1 MQRTGWTRNQ
11 YLVTSVL
18 AQYEWPDETSGPE
31 AVAAERKFWA
41 LRKDVEKRYPQ
52 VCADCEPKVEKR
64 LRDASYTAQTDHLRR
79 MMDRT
84 RSQRQEVKR
93 RGVLDV
99 VDAVGN
105 RIWHLG
111 FILQFWWHAAVLFSI
126 FQDYYS
132 LADGNS
138 WMSLVLRAARRAG
151 FDKLPHGDQL
161 IRWAI
166 HLSMFSLPWN
176 PRFKQTVRGF
186 TTHIIGFKQ
195 WYMYQ
200 ILILLIRFICLSM
213 SLHSRSYGMPPTTM
227 LGAQLV
233 IGFLMIYVYQMAQ
246 KSIHTDTTPL
256 FRQKPKGVTS
266 QRTNT
271 TPVLQ
276 KDPTDLGDIL
286 DDIAHSSVAASTPA
300 SPARHH
306 DVIDIGNR
314 TPRSLYNGHLRGK
327 APSPTFGA
335 LNLSDPPASKQ
346 PEPQVQYEEEMDW
359 SPSTSQHRAFSTYN
373 TYKVKNTNPRFSD
386 TPIEPKAGPI
396 WYKVPPAPTNPAQ
409 RLRNPPIKPIIRE
422 SPKEKKENFFRSEKK
437 YNNFFRSSAQSPV
450 DLGSGAANEP
460 SDITFAEPKFYAP
473 EPNDDPRDGLT
484 RMFAS
489 SFSISPG
496 PDDEEER
503 RKAEAAQA
511 RSSSV
516 FARLTGRGSSSPQNR
531 TPERAVELAVL
542 LAALAGWARALGM
555 EEEVYGLP
563 AALASLC
570 ACLMVSIRLAADLL
584 ADEQV
589 RRGAAQPPL
598 PVFAPSWANLGWLQ
612 VVVALTLMWSVW
624 SSRAVGGPGIT
635 SSGAYGNAL
644 FGVAIA
650 HQTWHVFAISIKIAD
665 RWTTGHEAEVL
676 LVVTWIWID
685 GRTGGIT

>member
-1 MQRTGWTRNQ
+1 MAPLRSRQRLSCFYCGKKSSSHFEGQASFVCSYCDATNWLDE

-84 RSQRQEVKR
+84 RSQRQGVKR
-93 RGVLDV
+93 RGILDV
-99 VDAVGN
+99 VDAVEK

-138 WMSLVLRAARRAG
+138 WMSVMLRAARRAG
-151 FDKLPHGDQL
+151 FDKLPQGDQL

-166 HLSMFSLPWN
+166 HLSMFALPWN
-176 PRFKQTVRGF
+176 PRFKQTIRGF
-186 TTHIIGFKQ
+186 TTHIVGFKQ

-200 ILILLIRFICLSM
+200 ILILLIRFICLSV
-213 SLHSRSYGMPPTTM
+213 SLHSRSYGMPSTTM

-233 IGFLMIYVYQMAQ
+233 IGLLMIYVYQVAQ

-271 TPVLQ
+271 KPVLQ
-276 KDPTDLGDIL
+276 KDPNDLADIL
-286 DDIAHSSVAASTPA
+286 DDIAHSSIPPSAPA
-300 SPARHH
+300 SPTRHH
-306 DVIDIGNR
+306 VAKDISNR
-314 TPRSLYNGHLRGK
+314 AHRSLYDGHLRGN
-327 APSPTFGA
+327 APSPTFGT
-335 LNLSDPPASKQ
+335 LNLSDNPVSKE
-346 PEPQVQYEEEMDW
+346 PESQVQYEEEMDW

-422 SPKEKKENFFRSEKK
+422 SPKEKKENFFRNEKK
-437 YNNFFRSSAQSPV
+437 YNNFFRSSPV
-450 DLGSGAANEP
+450 DLGSGAADGP

-503 RKAEAAQA
+503 RKAEAARA
-511 RSSSV
+511 GSSSI
-516 FARLTGRGSSSPQNR
+516 FAKLTGGGSSSPQNR
-531 TPERAVELAVL
+531 TPERAAELAVL
-542 LAALAGWARALGM
+542 LAALTGWVCALGM

-589 RRGAAQPPL
+589 RRGRQPPPL
-598 PVFAPSWANLGWLQ
+598 AFAPSWANLGWLQ
-612 VVVALTLMWSVW
+612 VVAAMTLMWSVL
-624 SSRAVGGPGIT
+624 SGRAGGGGGIA

-650 HQTWHVFAISIKIAD
+650 HQTWHIFA
-665 RWTTGHEAEVL
+665 
-676 LVVTWIWID
+676 
-685 GRTGGIT
+685 

>member
-84 RSQRQEVKR
+84 RSQRQEMKQ
-93 RGVLDV
+93 RGILDV
-99 VDAVGN
+99 VDAVGK
-105 RIWHLG
+105 RFWHLG

-126 FQDYYS
+126 FRDYYS

-138 WMSLVLRAARRAG
+138 WMSVMLRAARRAG
-151 FDKLPHGDQL
+151 FDKLPQEDQL

-176 PRFKQTVRGF
+176 PRFKQTIRGF
-186 TTHIIGFKQ
+186 TTHIVGFKQ

-213 SLHSRSYGMPPTTM
+213 SLHSRSYGMPSTTT

-233 IGFLMIYVYQMAQ
+233 IGLLMIY
-246 KSIHTDTTPL
+246 
-256 FRQKPKGVTS
+256 
-266 QRTNT
+266 
-271 TPVLQ
+271 
-276 KDPTDLGDIL
+276 
-286 DDIAHSSVAASTPA
+286 
-300 SPARHH
+300 
-306 DVIDIGNR
+306 
-314 TPRSLYNGHLRGK
+314 
-327 APSPTFGA
+327 
-335 LNLSDPPASKQ
+335 
-346 PEPQVQYEEEMDW
+346 PESEVQYEEEMDW

-437 YNNFFRSSAQSPV
+437 YNDFFRGSAQSPV
-450 DLGSGAANEP
+450 DLGSGAADGP
-460 SDITFAEPKFYAP
+460 SEITFAEPKFYAP

-511 RSSSV
+511 GSSTI
-516 FARLTGRGSSSPQNR
+516 FAKLTGRGSSPPQNR
-531 TPERAVELAVL
+531 TPERAAELAVL
-542 LAALAGWARALGM
+542 LAALTGWVCALGV
-555 EEEVYGLP
+555 EEEMYGLP

-589 RRGAAQPPL
+589 RRGQHSPP

-612 VVVALTLMWSVW
+612 VVAAMTLMWSVW
-624 SSRAVGGPGIT
+624 SGRAGGGGGIA

-650 HQTWHVFAISIKIAD
+650 HQTWHVFA
-665 RWTTGHEAEVL
+665 
-676 LVVTWIWID
+676 
-685 GRTGGIT
+685 

>member
-1 MQRTGWTRNQ
+1 MDKQFLKTETNVIQVWEYHGCAYFKVIRNQ
-11 YLVTSVL
+11 HLVTSVL

-79 MMDRT
+79 VMDRT

-99 VDAVGN
+99 ADAVGK

-111 FILQFWWHAAVLFSI
+111 FILQFWWHAALLFSI

-132 LADGNS
+132 LGDGNS

-176 PRFKQTVRGF
+176 PRFKQTIRGF
-186 TTHIIGFKQ
+186 TTHIVGFKQ

-233 IGFLMIYVYQMAQ
+233 IGFLMIYVSNTPESRTYSPDMVRR
-246 KSIHTDTTPL
+246 SIKWL
-256 FRQKPKGVTS
+256 R
-266 QRTNT
+266 N
-271 TPVLQ
+271 
-276 KDPTDLGDIL
+276 
-286 DDIAHSSVAASTPA
+286 
-300 SPARHH
+300 
-306 DVIDIGNR
+306 
-314 TPRSLYNGHLRGK
+314 RSLYNGHLRGN
-327 APSPTFGA
+327 APSPTFGT
-335 LNLSDPPASKQ
+335 LNLADPPVSKQ

-359 SPSTSQHRAFSTYN
+359 SPSTSQYRAFSTYN
-373 TYKVKNTNPRFSD
+373 TYKVKNINPRFSD

-450 DLGSGAANEP
+450 DLGSGAADGP

-496 PDDEEER
+496 PEDEEER
-503 RKAEAAQA
+503 RKAEAAHA
-511 RSSSV
+511 GSSSI
-516 FARLTGRGSSSPQNR
+516 FAKLTGRWSLPPQNR
-531 TPERAVELAVL
+531 TPERAAELAVL
-542 LAALAGWARALGM
+542 LAALAGWVRALGM

-589 RRGAAQPPL
+589 RRGASQAPL
-598 PVFAPSWANLGWLQ
+598 PVFARSWANLGWLQ
-612 VVVALTLMWSVW
+612 VVAALTLMWSVW
-624 SSRAVGGPGIT
+624 SGRAVGGSGIA

-650 HQTWHVFAISIKIAD
+650 HQTWHVFA
-665 RWTTGHEAEVL
+665 
-676 LVVTWIWID
+676 
-685 GRTGGIT
+685 

>member
-1 MQRTGWTRNQ
+1 MPRSSTRSPSPTLLSEGATGNDSIFCEKCLRNQ

-18 AQYEWPDETSGPE
+18 AQYEWPDDTSGPE

-84 RSQRQEVKR
+84 RSQRQEVKQ
-93 RGVLDV
+93 RGILDV
-99 VDAVGN
+99 VDAVEK
-105 RIWHLG
+105 RTWHLG

-138 WMSLVLRAARRAG
+138 WMSVVLRAARRAG
-151 FDKLPHGDQL
+151 FDKLPQGDQL

-176 PRFKQTVRGF
+176 PRFKQTIRGF
-186 TTHIIGFKQ
+186 TTHIVGFKQ

-213 SLHSRSYGMPPTTM
+213 SLHSRLYGMPSTTM

-233 IGFLMIYVYQMAQ
+233 IGLLMIY
-246 KSIHTDTTPL
+246 
-256 FRQKPKGVTS
+256 
-266 QRTNT
+266 
-271 TPVLQ
+271 
-276 KDPTDLGDIL
+276 DPNDLADIL
-286 DDIAHSSVAASTPA
+286 DDIAHSSIPPSAPA

-306 DVIDIGNR
+306 DAIDISNR
-314 TPRSLYNGHLRGK
+314 APRSLYNGHLRGN
-327 APSPTFGA
+327 APSPTLGA
-335 LNLSDPPASKQ
+335 LNLSDPPVSKQ

-450 DLGSGAANEP
+450 DLGSGAADGP

-503 RKAEAAQA
+503 RKTDAAQA
-511 RSSSV
+511 GSSSI
-516 FARLTGRGSSSPQNR
+516 FAKLTGWGSSSPQNR
-531 TPERAVELAVL
+531 TPERAAELAVL
-542 LAALAGWARALGM
+542 LAALTGWVCALGM

-563 AALASLC
+563 GALASLC

-589 RRGAAQPPL
+589 RRGRQAPP

-612 VVVALTLMWSVW
+612 VVAAMTLMWSVW
-624 SSRAVGGPGIT
+624 SGRAGGGGGIA

-650 HQTWHVFAISIKIAD
+650 HQTWHVFA
-665 RWTTGHEAEVL
+665 
-676 LVVTWIWID
+676 
-685 GRTGGIT
+685 

>member
-1 MQRTGWTRNQ
+1 MLSEGTMGNDSIFCEKCLRNQ

-31 AVAAERKFWA
+31 AAAAERKFWA

-64 LRDASYTAQTDHLRR
+64 LRNASYTAQTDHLRR

-93 RGVLDV
+93 RGILDV
-99 VDAVGN
+99 VDAVGK
-105 RIWHLG
+105 RTWHLG
-111 FILQFWWHAAVLFSI
+111 FILQFWWHGAVLSSI

-132 LADGNS
+132 SGDGNS

-176 PRFKQTVRGF
+176 PRFKQTIRGF
-186 TTHIIGFKQ
+186 TTHIVGFKQ

-213 SLHSRSYGMPPTTM
+213 SLHSRSYGMPLTTM

-233 IGFLMIYVYQMAQ
+233 TGLLMVY
-246 KSIHTDTTPL
+246 
-256 FRQKPKGVTS
+256 
-266 QRTNT
+266 
-271 TPVLQ
+271 
-276 KDPTDLGDIL
+276 
-286 DDIAHSSVAASTPA
+286 
-300 SPARHH
+300 
-306 DVIDIGNR
+306 
-314 TPRSLYNGHLRGK
+314 
-327 APSPTFGA
+327 
-335 LNLSDPPASKQ
+335 

-359 SPSTSQHRAFSTYN
+359 SPSTSQHRAFSTFN

-409 RLRNPPIKPIIRE
+409 RLRNPPMKPIIRE
-422 SPKEKKENFFRSEKK
+422 SPKEKKENIFRSEKK
-437 YNNFFRSSAQSPV
+437 YNNFFRTSTQSPV
-450 DLGSGAANEP
+450 NLGSGAADGP

-503 RKAEAAQA
+503 RKAEAAHA
-511 RSSSV
+511 GPSSI
-516 FARLTGRGSSSPQNR
+516 FAKLTGWGSSSPQNR
-531 TPERAVELAVL
+531 TPERAAELAVL
-542 LAALAGWARALGM
+542 LAALTGWVRALGM

-563 AALASLC
+563 VALASLC

-589 RRGAAQPPL
+589 RHGRQHPP

-612 VVVALTLMWSVW
+612 VVAAMTLMWSVW
-624 SSRAVGGPGIT
+624 SGRAGGGGGVA

-650 HQTWHVFAISIKIAD
+650 HQTWHVFA
-665 RWTTGHEAEVL
+665 
-676 LVVTWIWID
+676 
-685 GRTGGIT
+685 